1 MSEKHEIDEIEG
13 IGPATLKK
21 LSMAGITTIK
31 EIAHMPPKL
40 LAEIAEIPESKALQI
55 SINARKLVEEFFIT
69 ANEIKARDQKKPI
82 LTTGVQSL
90 DNMLL
95 GGIESGILT
104 EIAGEYGSGK
114 TQLCHQLAVTV
125 QLPTGKKGLDG
136 AALYVDTENTFSYTR
151 IESIAKRFELDPNKV
166 LDKIFVAKAFNTEHQ
181 IYIIQQARSKIKKDN
196 IKIVIVD
203 SIINHFRSEYPGRE
217 TLAIRQQ
224 KLNTHL
230 HDLMRLAEKFIENA
244 VLIGSKPIITYIVAT
259 LTQFNKGN
267 EKIVLKARGRAI
279 SRAVSVAEILEKK
292 ILPGQVKVGNIS
304 ISTER
309 VGEGEQARDVSTIE
323 IVLERAK

>member
-230 HDLMRLAEKFIENA
+230 HDLMRLAEIFSIP
-244 VLIGSKPIITYIVAT
+244 VIITNQIISSPDT
-259 LTQFNKGN
+259 FTQPKHPAGGN
-267 EKIVLKARGRAI
+267 VLAHTSSIRI
-279 SRAVSVAEILEKK
+279 MLEKRA
-292 ILPGQVKVGNIS
+292 NIRTARIIDS
-304 ISTER
+304 PKHPITSANFIITEQ
-309 VGEGEQARDVSTIE
+309 GIE
-323 IVLERAK
+323 DAPNDYEK

>member
-1 MSEKHEIDEIEG
+1 MSETHRIDEIEG

-21 LSMAGITTIK
+21 LSMAGITTVR
-31 EIAHMPPKL
+31 EIAFMPPKL

-69 ANEIKARDQKKPI
+69 ANEIKVKDQKKPI

-95 GGIESGILT
+95 GGIEGGMLV

-125 QLPTGKKGLDG
+125 QLPTGKRGLDG
-136 AALYVDTENTFSYTR
+136 SALYIDTENTFSYTR

-166 LDKIFVAKAFNTEHQ
+166 LDRILVAKAFNTEHQ
-181 IYIIQQARSKIKKDN
+181 IYIIQQARSRIKKDN

-224 KLNTHL
+224 KLNIHL
-230 HDLMRLAEKFIENA
+230 HDLIRLAEIFSIP
-244 VLIGSKPIITYIVAT
+244 VIITNQIISSPDT
-259 LTQFNKGN
+259 FTQSKHPAGGN
-267 EKIVLKARGRAI
+267 VIAHTSSIRI
-279 SRAVSVAEILEKK
+279 MLEKRA
-292 ILPGQVKVGNIS
+292 NIRIARIIDS
-304 ISTER
+304 PKHPIASANFIITEQG
-309 VGEGEQARDVSTIE
+309 VEDVPNDYE
-323 IVLERAK
+323 K